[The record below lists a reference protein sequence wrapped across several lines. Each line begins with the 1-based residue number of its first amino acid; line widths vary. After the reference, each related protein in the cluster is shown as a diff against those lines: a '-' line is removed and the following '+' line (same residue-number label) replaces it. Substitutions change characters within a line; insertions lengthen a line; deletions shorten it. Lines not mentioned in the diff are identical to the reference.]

1 MDINGPI
8 IVIEDDPDDSL
19 LLQKALDELSIEN
32 EIKVFSIASQVLF
45 YLETTQ
51 DRPFNSF
58 RYKSSR
64 HEGN

>member
-32 EIKVFSIASQVLF
+32 EIKVLVLHHTYCF
-45 YLETTQ
+45 T
-51 DRPFNSF
+51 
-58 RYKSSR
+58 
-64 HEGN
+64 